1 MLQAV
6 LTSLSTGTPAEDD
19 LKLLTALGVTVSQLN
34 GYLDVIKCTLVDC
47 SGEDDN
53 SDITHRLNNALRR
66 VSIETSDDAHHE
78 ATMGLLVESTLCMAG
93 ADASSWANTWSNC
106 IKFMHQKKSVP
117 MAKDVVPT
125 SLGELLESAET
136 IDNTLPA
143 KINTAEHAESKSKSV
158 KQEVSWYHCLI
169 VFCVDSVLTVLTMF
183 INLSTIK
190 LARRYLEHITYNINP
205 MVLWQ

>member
-1 MLQAV
+1 MVQAV
-6 LTSLSTGTPAEDD
+6 LTSLSTGTSAEDD

-53 SDITHRLNNALRR
+53 SNAVHMLNNALRH
-66 VSIETSDDAHHE
+66 VSIETSDVHHG

-106 IKFMHQKKSVP
+106 IKFLHQKKSVP

-125 SLGELLESAET
+125 SLGEMLESAET
-136 IDNTLPA
+136 MDDTVPT
-143 KINTAEHAESKSKSV
+143 KINTAEHEESKSKSV
-158 KQEVSWYHCLI
+158 KQEVSWHSFLTVCYEL
-169 VFCVDSVLTVLTMF
+169 CVDSVFTVLTMF
-183 INLSTIK
+183 INRQLS
-190 LARRYLEHITYNINP
+190 
-205 MVLWQ
+205 